1 MNRLLWEGYSMDAG
15 KMAKRIN
22 LTLSDPYHAD
32 LQRWADSRG
41 EPLATFATYLLKLA
55 IDEARRAGEIPSEPE
70 ALVATAKNK

>member
-1 MNRLLWEGYSMDAG
+1 MDAD
-15 KMAKRIN
+15 KMAKRVN

-55 IDEARRAGEIPSEPE
+55 IDEARRAGEIPIENPTP
-70 ALVATAKNK
+70 AAPTQPK

>member
-1 MNRLLWEGYSMDAG
+1 MDAG

-41 EPLATFATYLLKLA
+41 EPLATFGTYLLKLA
-55 IDEARRAGEIPSEPE
+55 IDEARRAGEIPVESESSVEP
-70 ALVATAKNK
+70 ATTK